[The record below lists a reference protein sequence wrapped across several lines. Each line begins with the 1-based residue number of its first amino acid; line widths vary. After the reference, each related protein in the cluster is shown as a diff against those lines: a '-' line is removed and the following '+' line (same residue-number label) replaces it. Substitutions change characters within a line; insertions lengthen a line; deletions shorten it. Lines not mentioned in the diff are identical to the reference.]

1 MSAYNRHQDAAWQ
14 KEIIS
19 LFSLS
24 PRQAVVPWLEQHIT
38 LPAKMAPNAQ
48 GPFRTSGRPYQIPIL
63 ECWNP
68 DSGVNFCG
76 VSAGTQMLKTTI
88 PCLGLCYRICNSP
101 LPALFVGPSRDW
113 TKLEISEK
121 RLQELIN
128 ENPILAAHKPAD
140 PNMFRSM
147 SMDMD
152 GGGIVLVG
160 GNSPGALAGGS
171 YGIVIIDEASKL
183 VQQASEEAPE
193 AHPFHLAAKRSDG
206 FGSREFH
213 YRSGTP
219 NSFFHPFWQ
228 FILLGDQTRFY
239 VQCPH
244 CKNHFYFDFIGRD
257 EDRTEY
263 TENTGIKLSS
273 DYKSVL
279 WDDARDGKGQWNE
292 DKVRESTRYICPH
305 NGCEIREVHKQP
317 LIDACEEKRHNPNAG
332 SNRRSF
338 ILPSFYSP
346 TKSFG
351 NMAWDFLSSVSTDFF
366 GLQDY
371 YNSRLARPWQE
382 MAANVKSEDVRKL
395 RDVADYRRNMIPR
408 RPQCLILGADVG
420 DYKTHY
426 AVGAV
431 FDNDEIALID
441 WGTVLTPEDLIELRK
456 LKYQIA
462 GTDDYMSPAKGLV
475 DSKDQ
480 TVRVYNMCQASNGFW
495 FPAAGVDTRTGSW
508 GWTPL
513 KTHATDRYT
522 FNSFAFKKEFYI
534 NLIQKQKAPRFYIP
548 RDADEDLIDGLSG
561 QQLLVEK
568 GREAFKKLPNDHYGD
583 ACLRIILGRTIL
595 RAEQGHGAPDMGGG
609 EEPTVQR
616 DYVLKPS

>member
-1 MSAYNRHQDAAWQ
+1 MSQLSRHQDAAVQ
-14 KEIIS
+14 REIMQ
-19 LFSLS
+19 LFALAS
-24 PRQAVVPWLEQHIT
+24 REAVVPWLEKNII
-38 LPAKMAPNAQ
+38 LPAKTSPFSPGA
-48 GPFRTSGRPYQIPIL
+48 FRTDKRPYQRAIL

-68 DSGVNFCG
+68 DNSINHCG
-76 VSAGTQMLKTTI
+76 VSAGVQIAKTLMMV
-88 PCLGLCYRICNSP
+88 LGILYRLLHSP
-101 LPALFVGPSRDW
+101 LPILGVGTHKDW
-113 TKLEISEK
+113 VKSEISEK
-121 RLQELIN
+121 RLDPLIR
-128 ENPILAAHKPAD
+128 ENPILAALMPANSD
-140 PNMFRSM
+140 RFRAM
-147 SMDMD
+147 SMDM
-152 GGGIVLVG
+152 GTAMINLVG

-171 YGIVIIDEASKL
+171 YGIVAIDEASKL
-183 VQQASEEAPE
+183 IQQTSEQAPE
-193 AHPFHLAAKRSDG
+193 AHPFHLAAKRADG
-206 FGSREFH
+206 FGPMAFH
-213 YRSGTP
+213 YRSSTP
-219 NSFFHPFWQ
+219 NSPFHPFWQ
-228 FILLGDQTRFY
+228 YILLGDQTRFW
-239 VQCPH
+239 VECPH
-244 CKNHFYFDFIGRD
+244 CQNHFYFDFIGRA
-257 EDRTEY
+257 EDRDEY
-263 TENTGIKLSS
+263 TANTGIKLAS
-273 DYKSVL
+273 DYKSL
-279 WDDARDGKGQWNE
+279 IWDDVRDKSGNWNE
-292 DKVRESTRYICPH
+292 AKVKETARYICPH
-305 NGCEIREVHKQP
+305 NGCEIREIHRQP
-317 LIDACEEKRHNPNAG
+317 MIDQCEEKRHNLNAAK
-332 SNRRSF
+332 NRRSF
-338 ILPSFYSP
+338 IIPSFMSP
-346 TKSFG
+346 TMGFADMSW
-351 NMAWDFLSSVSTDFF
+351 AFLEALRDMF

-441 WGTVLTPEDLIELRK
+441 WGTVLTPEDLIELKK

-534 NLIQKQKAPRFYIP
+534 NLIQKQRAPRFYIP

-583 ACLRIILGRTIL
+583 ACLRVILGRTIL
-595 RAEQGHGAPDMGGG
+595 RAEQGHGAPDMGGA

-616 DYVLKPS
+616 DYVLNPA